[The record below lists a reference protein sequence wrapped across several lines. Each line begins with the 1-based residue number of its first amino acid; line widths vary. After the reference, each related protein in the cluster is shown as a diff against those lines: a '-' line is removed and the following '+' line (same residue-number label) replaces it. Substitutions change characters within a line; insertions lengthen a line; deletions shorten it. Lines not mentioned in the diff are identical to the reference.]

1 MQTSLIEL
9 VALLGYSGKLS
20 GQTVRLRSPSPTVRG
35 VSIDSRTIEPGQI
48 YFAIRGPHFDGH
60 DFVDQAFERGAV
72 AAVVEQAFFD
82 RAPAR
87 LAPSL
92 VPVEDTVK
100 AIQQLAREVRR
111 RWGRRVVAV
120 TGSTGKTT
128 TKEMIAALLGARLKV
143 LKSPGNLNNDYG
155 LPLALLKLEPSDE
168 AAVVELAMSKA
179 GEIAR
184 LARVAEPEIGV
195 VTNVAPVHLQ
205 FFDSLDE
212 IASAKRELIENLA
225 PPGTAILNFDDSRV
239 QAFREG
245 FSGQV
250 VTFGMGE
257 GADFRA
263 VEITS
268 AKPAGTRFRLAARA
282 LDGVFYL
289 PLPGLHNVQNALA
302 ALAAASLFNIPR
314 EELQS
319 ALASF
324 ANLPQRSEILT
335 LPCGRDGVTLIN
347 DCYNSNPLAMERML
361 ETLAAWEAVRRIVV
375 AGEMLEL
382 GPSSPELH
390 RKLGHKAAELGVDW
404 LLAVQGDAQ
413 HFLDGASE
421 AGLPAERLRFFP
433 SAEAAAEF
441 LAALVRPGDLV
452 LVKGSRGVHLEKV
465 VELVKTLEKSEARNQ
480 KPEGT
485 AAHSES

>member
-1 MQTSLIEL
+1 MQISLIEL
-9 VALLGYSGKLS
+9 VSLLGYSGKLS
-20 GQTVRLRSPSPTVRG
+20 RQTVPLRSPSPTVRG
-35 VSIDSRTIEPGQI
+35 VSIDSRTIEPGQVF
-48 YFAIRGPHFDGH
+48 FAIRGPHFDGH
-60 DFVDQAFERGAV
+60 NFVEQAFERGAV

-82 RAPAR
+82 RAPAK
-87 LAPSL
+87 LALSL
-92 VPVEDTVK
+92 VPVTETAE
-100 AIQQLAREVRR
+100 AIQKLARGVRR
-111 RWGRRVVAV
+111 RWGGRVIAV

-155 LPLALLKLEPSDE
+155 LPLALLKLEPPDQ
-168 AAVVELAMSKA
+168 AAVVELAMSRP

-184 LARVAEPEIGV
+184 LARVAGPEIGV

-205 FFDSLDE
+205 FFGSLTE

-225 PPGTAILNFDDSRV
+225 PPSTAILNFDDSRV

-245 FSGQV
+245 FSGQA

-263 VEITS
+263 VEITR
-268 AKPAGTRFRLAARA
+268 ATPAGTRFRLIARA
-282 LDGVFYL
+282 LDGEFYL
-289 PLPGLHNVQNALA
+289 PLPGLHNIQNALA

-314 EELQS
+314 KELQA
-319 ALASF
+319 ALGGF

-335 LPCGRDGVTLIN
+335 LLDGVTLIN

-361 ETLAAWEAVRRIVV
+361 ETLAAWGAVRRIVV

-382 GPSSPELH
+382 GPSSPEWH
-390 RKLGHKAAELGVDW
+390 RKVGRKAAQSRVDW
-404 LLAVQGDAQ
+404 LLGVQGDAQ
-413 HFLDGASE
+413 HLLDGAFE

-433 SAEAAAEF
+433 SAAAAAEF
-441 LAALVRPGDLV
+441 LAALVRPGDVV

-465 VELVKTLEKSEARNQ
+465 VEFVKSQEKSEARSQ
-480 KPEGT
+480 KKPLPILT
-485 AAHSES
+485 PDS

>member
-195 VTNVAPVHLQ
+195 VT
-205 FFDSLDE
+205 
-212 IASAKRELIENLA
+212 
-225 PPGTAILNFDDSRV
+225 
-239 QAFREG
+239 
-245 FSGQV
+245 
-250 VTFGMGE
+250 FGMGE

-319 ALASF
+319 
-324 ANLPQRSEILT
+324 
-335 LPCGRDGVTLIN
+335 
-347 DCYNSNPLAMERML
+347 
-361 ETLAAWEAVRRIVV
+361 
-375 AGEMLEL
+375 
-382 GPSSPELH
+382 
-390 RKLGHKAAELGVDW
+390 
-404 LLAVQGDAQ
+404 
-413 HFLDGASE
+413 
-421 AGLPAERLRFFP
+421 
-433 SAEAAAEF
+433 
-441 LAALVRPGDLV
+441 
-452 LVKGSRGVHLEKV
+452 
-465 VELVKTLEKSEARNQ
+465 
-480 KPEGT
+480 
-485 AAHSES
+485 